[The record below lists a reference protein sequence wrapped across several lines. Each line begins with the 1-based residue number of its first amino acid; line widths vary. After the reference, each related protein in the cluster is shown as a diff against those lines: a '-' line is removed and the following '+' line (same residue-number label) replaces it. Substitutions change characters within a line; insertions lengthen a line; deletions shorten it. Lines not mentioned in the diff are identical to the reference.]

1 MRVEWHGQSA
11 FTLSG
16 ASQTVV
22 IDPFA
27 DMGPLARER
36 GMRFDYPPIEIGP
49 TDLLLVTHEHVDHN
63 GVERVDGDPRTLRST
78 AGRHESPLGE
88 VVGIASEHDEAAG
101 TERGPNTIFA
111 FELEGLRVV
120 HFGDFGQA
128 RLRPEQ
134 TAAIGRPDLLFL
146 PVGGGP
152 TIGGR
157 AAADLAADLDPTWV
171 APMHYRTPR
180 IDFLE
185 SEEEFV
191 AAMAEVQRL
200 DSPSFDTAEL
210 RRNGAPLAVVPA
222 VP

>member
-16 ASQTVV
+16 GSKTVV
-22 IDPFA
+22 IDPFQ
-27 DMGPLARER
+27 DMSELVSGR
-36 GMRFDYPPIEIGP
+36 GMTFDYPAFEAGP
-49 TDLLLVTHEHVDHN
+49 ADLLLVTHEHRDHN
-63 GVERVDGDPRTLRST
+63 GVERVGGDPRTLRAT
-78 AGRHESPLGE
+78 AGTHESPLGE
-88 VVGIASEHDEAAG
+88 VVGIASEHDRVAG
-101 TERGPNTIFA
+101 TERGPNTIFV

-120 HFGDFGQA
+120 HFGDFGQQQ
-128 RLRPEQ
+128 LRPEQ

-157 AAADLAADLDPTWV
+157 AAADLANDLDATWV
-171 APMHYRTPR
+171 VPMHYRTPR

-185 SEEEFV
+185 NEEQFV
-191 AAMAEVQRL
+191 AAMEEVQRL
-200 DSPSFDTAEL
+200 DSPRFDTADL

-222 VP
+222 AP

>member
-16 ASQTVV
+16 GSTTVV
-22 IDPFA
+22 IDPFQ
-27 DMGPLARER
+27 DMSGLVRDR
-36 GMRFDYPPIEIGP
+36 GMTFDYPSFETGP
-49 TDLLLVTHEHVDHN
+49 ADLLLVTHEHRDHN
-63 GVERVDGDPRTLRST
+63 GVERVGGDPHTLRAT
-78 AGRHESPLGE
+78 AGTHESPLGA
-88 VVGIASEHDEAAG
+88 VVGIASEHDQVAG

-120 HFGDFGQA
+120 HFGDFGQDQ
-128 RLRPEQ
+128 LRPAQAE
-134 TAAIGRPDLLFL
+134 AIGRPDLLFV

-157 AAADLAADLDPTWV
+157 AAAELADDLDAIWV
-171 APMHYRTPR
+171 VPMHYRTPR

-185 SEEEFV
+185 DEEEFV
-191 AAMAEVQRL
+191 AAMPAVQRL

-210 RRNGAPLAVVPA
+210 RRNGEPLAVIPA
-222 VP
+222 PP

>member
-16 ASQTVV
+16 GSKTVV

-27 DMGPLARER
+27 EMGERARQR
-36 GMRFDYPPIEIGP
+36 GMTFGYPPFEAGP
-49 TDLLLVTHEHVDHN
+49 ADLLLVTHEHADHN
-63 GVERVDGDPRTLRST
+63 GVERVSGEPQTLRST
-78 AGRHESPLGE
+78 AGRHESALGE
-88 VVGIASEHDEAAG
+88 VIGIASEHDEAAG

-111 FELEGLRVV
+111 FELEGMRVV

-128 RLRPEQ
+128 QLRPEQ

-157 AAADLAADLDPTWV
+157 AAAEIADDLDATWV
-171 APMHYRTPR
+171 VPMHYRTLR

-185 SEEEFV
+185 DEAEFE
-191 AAMAEVQRL
+191 AAMPAVQRL
-200 DSPSFDTAEL
+200 DSSSFDTSEL
-210 RRNGAPLAVVPA
+210 RRNSKPLAVIPA
-222 VP
+222 AP

>member
-16 ASQTVV
+16 GSKTVV
-22 IDPFA
+22 IDPFQ
-27 DMGPLARER
+27 DMGPLVRDR
-36 GMRFDYPPIEIGP
+36 GMTFDYPAIETGP
-49 TDLLLVTHEHVDHN
+49 ADLLLVTHEHRDHN
-63 GVERVDGDPRTLRST
+63 GVDQVGGEPHTLRAT

-88 VVGIASEHDEAAG
+88 VVGIASEHDEVAG
-101 TERGPNTIFA
+101 TERGPNTIFV

-120 HFGDFGQA
+120 HFGDFGQQQ
-128 RLRPEQ
+128 LRPEQ

-157 AAADLAADLDPTWV
+157 AAAELANDLDATWV
-171 APMHYRTPR
+171 VPMHYRTPR

-185 SEEEFV
+185 SEEQFV
-191 AAMAEVQRL
+191 AAMEEVQRL
-200 DSPSFDTAEL
+200 DSPRFDTADL
-210 RRNGAPLAVVPA
+210 RRNGAPLAVIPA
-222 VP
+222 AP

>member
-16 ASQTVV
+16 GSKTVV

-27 DMGPLARER
+27 EMGELARQR
-36 GMRFDYPPIEIGP
+36 GMTFDYPPIEAGP
-49 TDLLLVTHEHVDHN
+49 ADLLLVTHEHIDHN
-63 GVERVDGDPRTLRST
+63 GVEAVSGDPQTLRAT

-88 VVGIASEHDEAAG
+88 VIGIASEHDSAAG

-128 RLRPEQ
+128 QLRPEQ

-157 AAADLAADLDPTWV
+157 AAAEIAGDLDATWV
-171 APMHYRTPR
+171 VPMHYRTPR
-180 IDFLE
+180 ISFLE
-185 SEEEFV
+185 SEEEFE
-191 AAMAEVQRL
+191 AAMPAVQRL

-210 RRNGAPLAVVPA
+210 RRNGHPLAVILAAP
-222 VP
+222 